1 MANKLWATVRAR
13 ELSQEPNALRFAT
26 TLVPAAGFG
35 SAILLKTNLR
45 YPARNAGSTPDA
57 LCPV

>member
-1 MANKLWATVRAR
+1 MANKLWATICTHGIN
-13 ELSQEPNALRFAT
+13 QETNALRFAT

-57 LCPV
+57 LCSV